1 MFFYEGLVFLFCLFL
16 TIITGDNVKKDNV
29 KEKHE
34 EEYKPTIDRRFLD
47 DLDDKEWHISHLKDS
62 DFDIDGDCN
71 EETFEDKAKKYRET
85 LKNDAA
91 LVEFVSGDTLKVK
104 KEDLAKGKCKR
115 NITNIFKTIEKT
127 TPMSKLNTTKI
138 RQVKKS
144 NHTSS
149 EGEVKA
155 TTMSMKELKF
165 EDESVTNNTNKR
177 RSEYQF
183 SSVEYYDG
191 EVQDF
196 DKSIC
201 PDAVDVIT
209 LELDQLRNYDVECEA
224 ILEWRSLE

>member
-1 MFFYEGLVFLFCLFL
+1 MEL
-16 TIITGDNVKKDNV
+16 ITADNV

-47 DLDDKEWHISHLKDS
+47 DLDDKDWHISHLKDI
-62 DFDIDGDCN
+62 DFDIDGNCN
-71 EETFEDKAKKYRET
+71 EETFENKAKKYRKT
-85 LKNDAA
+85 LKSDAA
-91 LVEFVSGDTLKVK
+91 LVEFVSGDALKVK
-104 KEDLAKGKCKR
+104 KEDLTTGKCKR
-115 NITNIFKTIEKT
+115 NITNIFKTMVAT
-127 TPMSKLNTTKI
+127 TPISKLNSTKI
-138 RQVKKS
+138 QHVKDS
-144 NHTSS
+144 NDTTS
-149 EGEVKA
+149 EGEVKTA
-155 TTMSMKELKF
+155 TVSTKEFEF
-165 EDESVTNNTNKR
+165 EDKSVPNNTNKR

-201 PDAVDVIT
+201 PDAVEVII